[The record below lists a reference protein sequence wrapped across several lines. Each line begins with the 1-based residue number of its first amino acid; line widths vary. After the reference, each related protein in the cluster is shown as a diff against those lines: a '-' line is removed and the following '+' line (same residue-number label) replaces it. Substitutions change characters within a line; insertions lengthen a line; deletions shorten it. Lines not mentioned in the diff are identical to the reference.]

1 MAVPPKGRREK
12 VPVAVSIAAALP
24 WQDAALYTFVPALF
38 TVFVIRL
45 QRQLFCDGWKSPTD
59 VPQDWVL
66 VFTTCEKCPFSE
78 ER

>member
-12 VPVAVSIAAALP
+12 VPVAVSIAAAFP

-59 VPQDWVL
+59 VPHVCVD
-66 VFTTCEKCPFSE
+66 VFTTCMK
-78 ER
+78 

>member
-59 VPQDWVL
+59 VPQDRVP
-66 VFTTCEKCPFSE
+66 VSMTCEKCPFSD